1 MSEVPTAGLGLSFRT
16 TVDAFLQERLQA
28 KLDKLKP
35 DEDAQLADLIAQYQR
50 DAWLE
55 NAAKRVQQIQAV
67 THSLKPIHP
76 DARGTT
82 LYVQPSTMEPLS
94 ELGSHALGASFS
106 PDVVGNAAALDV
118 YKLLKLEVS
127 GVSLLA
133 ALQASQPEA
142 MQALSADPQRAQ
154 VWCDAFVSL
163 TLARKDKAASHERAK
178 QLYWLAGND
187 PNDDTAYHLLAPLY
201 ATSLAHAVYGQL
213 QEDRFG
219 DVNKAARQA
228 RRDGKAHEGVHHE
241 YRDLAVQKMGG
252 TKPQNVSQLNSER
265 GGTNYLLSSLPPP
278 AWKPS
283 PRYLPV
289 HCNSAFDRAFGARPA
304 VRRTVKAFLAFLL
317 TDLEPNRHTRQ
328 KVDDFLDRLVDEVV
342 VYAGELQSQ
351 AAGWSMDKRY
361 EDLAWPEKFWL
372 DPHRAEMPDEAD
384 FAEQWLLMDWPA
396 EIGKRFARWLNA
408 ELQGKLPVGDA
419 EAREWRKVLL
429 GEGSSWAQSLRT
441 LRDQIGAPNYIP
453 FRKTHGEL
461 VATRGAA

>member
-1 MSEVPTAGLGLSFRT
+1 MSEVPTDGLGLSFRAA
-16 TVDAFLQERLQA
+16 VNAFLQERLQA

-35 DEDAQLADLIAQYQR
+35 DEDAQRADLIAQYQR

-55 NAAKRVQQIQAV
+55 SAAKRVQQIQAV

-106 PDVVGNAAALDV
+106 SDVVGNAAALDV
-118 YKLLKLEVS
+118 YKLLKLEVA
-127 GVSLLA
+127 GVSLLT
-133 ALQASQPEA
+133 ALQTSQPDA
-142 MQALSADPQRAQ
+142 MQALNADPQRAQ

-163 TLARKDKAASHERAK
+163 TLVRKDKAASHERAK

-219 DVNKAARQA
+219 DANKAARQA
-228 RRDGKAHEGVHHE
+228 RRDGKTYEGIHHE

-265 GGTNYLLSSLPPP
+265 GGTNYLLSALPPP

-289 HCNSAFDRAFGARPA
+289 HCNSAFDRAFGARPS
-304 VRRTVKAFLAFLL
+304 VRSTVKAFLAFLL
-317 TDLEPNRHTRQ
+317 TDPALNLTTREKE
-328 KVDDFLDRLVDEVV
+328 KVFLNSLVDEVV
-342 VYAGELQSQ
+342 IYAGELQSQ
-351 AAGWSMDKRY
+351 PAGWSLDERY
-361 EDLAWPEKFWL
+361 EDLALPEKLWL
-372 DPHRAEMPDEAD
+372 DPHRAEMTDEAE

-396 EIGKRFARWLNA
+396 ETGKRFAKWLNA
-408 ELQGKLPVGDA
+408 ELQGKLPVGDD
-419 EAREWRKVLL
+419 EARQWRKVLL
-429 GEGSSWAQSLRT
+429 SEGNGWAQSLRT
-441 LRDQIGAPNYIP
+441 LRDQIRAPNYIP
-453 FRKTHGEL
+453 FRKTPDEL
-461 VATRGAA
+461 AAPRGAA